1 MAQFLKDEGVV
12 LSPEDENKR
21 EKVIRELKK
30 IVMHW
35 ANAVAYEQSVP
46 QGLATATVLTYDSY
60 TLGAHGPE
68 SNIDLLCLGP
78 CIATLQYHF
87 FVVLRPSVVYW
98 ILCGLIREWS
108 GHSYNLLSSLTSLGI
123 VTISAMCSARDS
135 ASPSSQVMNNQQ
147 LCNCRITVSYAY
159 KKETE
164 GDAMAHQHF
173 FEYVEAVKLTGDL
186 SVPAGQITF
195 RAKIG
200 KGKRL
205 EHRGVY
211 PEEFGVIASYK
222 CQGRIAQPGFKNPRW
237 VDGELLVLN
246 GKVHP
251 DKKNLFLNVSSNNS
265 STPYLRER
273 MTNHITGDKAK
284 DRSLGECSL
293 CYSALHM
300 LKVTRILFA
309 SIQKLN
315 LLKPYEPWAD
325 GMWPAWK
332 PDAPEVPEAPCATG
346 RRTRMVRRGGS

>member
-30 IVMHW
+30 
-35 ANAVAYEQSVP
+35 
-46 QGLATATVLTYDSY
+46 
-60 TLGAHGPE
+60 AHGPE

-98 ILCGLIREWS
+98 ILWGLSREWS
-108 GHSYNLLSSLTSLGI
+108 GHSYNLLSPLTSLGI

-135 ASPSSQVMNNQQ
+135 ASPSSQ
-147 LCNCRITVSYAY
+147 
-159 KKETE
+159 
-164 GDAMAHQHF
+164 F

-186 SVPAGQITF
+186 SVPVGQITF

-205 EHRGVY
+205 ENRGAY

-222 CQGRIAQPGFKNPRW
+222 GQGRIAQPGFKNPRW

-246 GKVHP
+246 GKV
-251 DKKNLFLNVSSNNS
+251 D
-265 STPYLRER
+265 
-273 MTNHITGDKAK
+273 
-284 DRSLGECSL
+284 
-293 CYSALHM
+293 
-300 LKVTRILFA
+300 
-309 SIQKLN
+309 
-315 LLKPYEPWAD
+315 
-325 GMWPAWK
+325 
-332 PDAPEVPEAPCATG
+332 
-346 RRTRMVRRGGS
+346 